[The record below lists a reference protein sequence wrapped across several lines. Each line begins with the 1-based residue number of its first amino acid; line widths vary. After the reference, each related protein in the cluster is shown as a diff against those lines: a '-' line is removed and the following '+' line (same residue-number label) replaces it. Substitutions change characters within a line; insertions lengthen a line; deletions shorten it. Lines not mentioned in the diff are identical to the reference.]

1 MLAREVSAAP
11 TSDQSP
17 RLPPTALLGWAVE
30 RPTVTTTTDDSAHVF
45 DALCEIL
52 PAGRVVTGTESLAWA
67 RDQSDGTTHGT
78 PAVVVFPLTTDEVAA
93 VVRYAAATGTP
104 VVPQGARTGLA
115 GGANASDGCILLNT
129 SRMNRI
135 LGVDAANQ
143 TATVQAGVRTIALA
157 RAALAEGLFY
167 PPDPGSW
174 RASTIGGNVATN
186 AGGML
191 SVKYGVT
198 GSFVRQLTV
207 VLADGSVITTG
218 QRTIKGVAG
227 YDFTALLIG
236 SEGTL
241 GIITEITVGLL
252 PAAAAPSGVSASF
265 SSIAAALDAAS
276 AIVASPRGPSVLEFL
291 DASCVAAIAAY
302 DPTSTLPA
310 GTAAVLL
317 VQSDAAGHADDDVRL
332 YASLLAEAG
341 ATGIEQASGTTELE
355 EMMTARRLLHPAVQA
370 LRGASLNEDITVPR
384 SALPELLA
392 GVDAIARELTVPIA
406 IGGHLGDCNLHPIIG
421 FDPASEGETAA
432 AWAAYARV
440 IHLAIDLG
448 GSATGEHGVGLLKR
462 EHLDREF
469 APAVRDLQRRVKTAF
484 DPAGILN
491 PGKKL

>member
-1 MLAREVSAAP
+1 V
-11 TSDQSP
+11 
-17 RLPPTALLGWAVE
+17 
-30 RPTVTTTTDDSAHVF
+30 
-45 DALCEIL
+45 
-52 PAGRVVTGTESLAWA
+52 
-67 RDQSDGTTHGT
+67 
-78 PAVVVFPLTTDEVAA
+78 
-93 VVRYAAATGTP
+93 
-104 VVPQGARTGLA
+104 
-115 GGANASDGCILLNT
+115 LNT
-129 SRMNRI
+129 TKMSRI

-157 RAALAEGLFY
+157 RAAAAEGLFY

-198 GSFVRQLTV
+198 GNFVRQLTV

-227 YDFTALLIG
+227 FDVTALLVG

-252 PAAAAPSGVSASF
+252 PAAAAPYGVSASF
-265 SSIAAALDAAS
+265 DSIAAALAAAA
-276 AIVASPRGPSVLEFL
+276 AIVASPRRPSVLEFL
-291 DASCVAAIAAY
+291 DAACVAAIAAY
-302 DPTSTLPA
+302 DPASALPA

-317 VQSDAAGHADDDVRL
+317 VQSDGDGQAAADVLL
-332 YASLLAEAG
+332 YATILDEAG
-341 ATGIEQASGTTELE
+341 ATGVVQASGASELDGL
-355 EMMTARRLLHPAVQA
+355 MTARRLLHPAVQA

-384 SALPELLA
+384 SALALLLD
-392 GVDAIARELTVPIA
+392 GVETIARTLEVPIA

-421 FDPASEGETAA
+421 FDPASERETAA
-432 AWAAYARV
+432 AWEAYARV

-448 GSATGEHGVGLLKR
+448 GSATGEHGVGVLKR
-462 EHLDREF
+462 DQLDREF
-469 APAVRDLQRRVKTAF
+469 APAVRELHRRVKAAF